1 MAMTSFQAAKK
12 IVWNEDRFSDGLMFA
27 KLMLGVEKL
36 FEDQV
41 KSLRQF
47 FHGKHLYFSAPTGY
61 GKSLIFQAIPLIADH
76 LLDKCQFTSSV
87 LIISPLQSLMIDQV
101 SKLKKLG
108 ICAVAIYGEQTEDVF
123 KEIEEGGAYTHIY
136 TSPESMLNTGRWRKF
151 LASNTFQ
158 NDCVCVAFDEAHCI
172 AQW

>member
-101 SKLKKLG
+101 
-108 ICAVAIYGEQTEDVF
+108 AGESFLLQIPFKTTVF
-123 KEIEEGGAYTHIY
+123 VLHLTKHIV
-136 TSPESMLNTGRWRKF
+136 SLSG
-151 LASNTFQ
+151 
-158 NDCVCVAFDEAHCI
+158 V
-172 AQW
+172 